1 MANGYLGW
9 RVLNWLVDQPDV
21 SIAGI
26 VIHPTNR
33 GRYQDEMLLLVQSN
47 NTPIFYGNTINEN
60 SVIEQIRQL
69 NVDIGVSIMFGYI
82 LRSAFLK
89 LFKYGVINLH
99 PSFLPYNRGAY
110 PNVWSIVERTPAG
123 VTLHYIDEGI
133 DTGDII
139 AQQIVEVEPI
149 DTGASLYSKLEEA
162 AFDLFKIQWPNIAQN
177 KINRIPQTQAGTS
190 HRVRDVDTIDHIDL
204 DQQYVA
210 RDLLNILRAR
220 TFPPY
225 KGAYFVEAG
234 RKVYVRVQL
243 EYGDESE

>member
-1 MANGYLGW
+1 MRLLYMANGYLGW

-99 PSFLPYNRGAY
+99 PSFLPYNRGSY
-110 PNVWSIVERTPAG
+110 PNVWS
-123 VTLHYIDEGI
+123 
-133 DTGDII
+133 
-139 AQQIVEVEPI
+139 
-149 DTGASLYSKLEEA
+149 
-162 AFDLFKIQWPNIAQN
+162 
-177 KINRIPQTQAGTS
+177 
-190 HRVRDVDTIDHIDL
+190 
-204 DQQYVA
+204 
-210 RDLLNILRAR
+210 
-220 TFPPY
+220 
-225 KGAYFVEAG
+225 
-234 RKVYVRVQL
+234 
-243 EYGDESE
+243 